1 LHHKI
6 RVTIKRVQEMHFLKC
21 DAAALLPTQPS
32 KTRKRKDSLAV
43 KLLFPSLLIVS
54 LSNLFT
60 L

>member
-1 LHHKI
+1 
-6 RVTIKRVQEMHFLKC
+6 LKC